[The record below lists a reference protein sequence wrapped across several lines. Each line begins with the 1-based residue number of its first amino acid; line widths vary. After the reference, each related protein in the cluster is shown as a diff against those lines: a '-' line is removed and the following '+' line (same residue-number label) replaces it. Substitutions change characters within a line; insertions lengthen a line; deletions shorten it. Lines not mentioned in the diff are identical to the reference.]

1 MPLLKVKTRIGQS
14 AIHGIGLFAAEE
26 VPAGTVIWQIEPPFD
41 VFFDRASFERL
52 PEIARQ
58 HVDKYSYWSPE
69 HQAYVLCGD
78 DARFMNHSDTPN
90 TSEGCDRCTVA
101 VRDIAAGEELTCS
114 YHELAPGPFG
124 HGEFLEP
131 AEAVARTLDRAA
143 GAEAEILCPCGG
155 RLLTR
160 TAA

>member
-1 MPLLKVKTRIGQS
+1 LLKVKTCIGQS
-14 AIHGIGLFAAEE
+14 RIHGIGLFAAED

-41 VFFDRASFERL
+41 VFFDRESFEL
-52 PEIARQ
+52 LTEIAKE

-78 DARFMNHSDTPN
+78 DARFMNHSDEPN

-124 HGEFLEP
+124 HGGFLEP
-131 AEAVARTLDRAA
+131 AEAAGAVLERAA
-143 GAEAEILCPCGG
+143 GPEAEVLCPCGNR
-155 RLLTR
+155 RLAR